1 MDNIAGVGIAV
12 DSSSVLRAEKALG
25 SFAAA
30 GDKAVRTSKTS
41 QAGIQGA
48 FSATFA
54 AVNRG
59 GAAFRSHTD
68 AIAASVRQSRLYEL
82 AASGANAAQL
92 RLAAGILKAN
102 EAYRKQSQIQQ
113 TGQQRGPDGRFIG
126 GGGGGGGGS
135 SGGGIGIGTIVK
147 GGAIAMAAREV
158 MGGAAEYLQTAD
170 AMASMTARMSMV
182 IPNAIALKDAQD
194 ALFASAQKTGSGYLE
209 VAGMFAT
216 MMGATKELGAGQTD
230 VVRFSETVSKAIKL
244 TGANAQQTKSAI
256 EQLGQA
262 MGSGSLS
269 GDELKSIKE
278 NAPGLA
284 AAIASGLGVSI
295 GKLKEMGA
303 EGQLTSEKVFG
314 ALMKAANEVDAKFD
328 KLPSTFAQGT
338 ERISNS
344 AKAWIDEIE
353 KVTGAASGLGS
364 MLTNASKAMDEIRKN
379 GIGSVFGG
387 VDGANIPG
395 KRKPFVMSNGQNHPT
410 LTVPDDDG
418 GATTNNFASMM
429 TPADRARVAAYG
441 SRKGG
446 DSGIVTDPS
455 KQRAN
460 LVKFYKEFESQA
472 EKRNREKL
480 EVQQQVGAENFTP
493 EMAKRIDDKYK
504 DAKTPK
510 TPKTKGLDAF
520 EHMLDAAKRDNDA
533 FGMPEVEKKIIDL
546 QNKFDDLKGK
556 GDPNK
561 LATGIQLLRGTQA
574 KHDDKVRSNYNFE
587 KGLESEERA
596 LQRASEAY
604 GDNVEHQ
611 RAMLDAKLIK
621 QSEFDAFMKTS
632 VAGQIETIQRHT
644 SVEVASIAIRLAAAR
659 TIEEKIALEEKMSQ
673 VVQKQTDAVDALTR
687 SEANRARAESV
698 KIATDRKAIMD
709 EELSPQARFDKRKE
723 ELEKLKLPEDVMA
736 KQLRRAWAEVGD
748 EINKAGKSISAMDDL
763 GRIAAAGISKN
774 LGSGVRAMVS
784 GEYKEMGKAWSTM
797 IEDMLSEA
805 ITAQL
810 MKALMGDRPGS
821 VGGGGLLDTFMGYL
835 GGSSGKSGPSTSSTA
850 SGGSGGGSFFSSVI
864 SGVGGWLSGL
874 MGKADGGRPAQREA
888 TIVGENGPELFVPD
902 SAGRITSNRELNSG
916 GGGSSYA
923 GAGGGGPHIEVRIIH
938 NGEKMEAQSQTLT
951 QTDTG
956 WLAEVIVSTM
966 VNDAASGGRHS
977 RQLESQYKMN
987 RAAGLPV

>member
-30 GDKAVRTSKTS
+30 GDRAVRTSKTS
-41 QAGIQGA
+41 QTSIQGA

-102 EAYRKQSQIQQ
+102 EAYRKQSQLQP

-126 GGGGGGGGS
+126 GGGGGGGS
-135 SGGGIGIGTIVK
+135 SGGGIGLGTIVK

-338 ERISNS
+338 ERIANS

-353 KVTGAASGLGS
+353 KITGAASGLGG
-364 MLTNASKAMDEIRKN
+364 MLTNASKAMDSIRKN
-379 GIGSVFGG
+379 GLGSVLGG
-387 VDGANIPG
+387 DNGDNLPANL
-395 KRKPFVMSNGQNHPT
+395 VQ
-410 LTVPDDDG
+410 
-418 GATTNNFASMM
+418 GATTNDLGYLF
-429 TPADRARVAAYG
+429 TPKDRARVAAYG

-446 DSGIVTDPS
+446 PSGIVTDPG
-455 KQRAN
+455 KQREN
-460 LVKFYKEFESQA
+460 LVAFNKKYETPA
-472 EKRNREKL
+472 EARNRITL
-480 EVQQQVGAENFTP
+480 ETQHQVGFENFTP
-493 EMAKRIDDKYK
+493 AMAKRINDAHK
-504 DAKTPK
+504 DPKAEK

-546 QNKFDDLKGK
+546 QNKFEDLKGK

-561 LATGIQLLRGTQA
+561 LAGGIQLLRGTQA

-687 SEANRARAESV
+687 SEANRARAEAV
-698 KIATDRKAIMD
+698 KIATDRKAVMD

-923 GAGGGGPHIEVRIIH
+923 GAGGGGPHIEVRIIN

-966 VNDAASGGRHS
+966 VNDAASGGRHA
-977 RQLESQYKMN
+977 RQFEGTYKLN